1 MQVANP
7 VRLAAYIKKTQS
19 WRFGSFVFYGW
30 GKFVLDCFADD
41 GLLKIINPAKFSR
54 IYYLPQ
60 PYKMK
65 YFSNYNI
72 INIL

>member
-1 MQVANP
+1 MQTASP

-19 WRFGSFVFYGW
+19 WRFGSFVFYRW

-41 GLLKIINPAKFSR
+41 GLLKIINPAQFSR

-60 PYKMK
+60 AQKMK
-65 YFSNYNI
+65 HISNYNI
-72 INIL
+72 TSIL